1 MDYYLDQYNI
11 KIRQPNQPL
20 LVSMVKSK
28 DRRPGQ
34 ENKVTEQLVLLIR
47 ELCVLTGTVL
57 LKEFERDFAMK
68 KDLDA
73 ITKLN
78 PEVRYTR
85 LRKFLDTIKK
95 NPESQKELENWQV
108 EFSSDVV
115 KVNATILP
123 TVTVVFQNVSNKTN
137 FRSLSNIFYS
147 WNFAK
152 IFIKSFKYLLSEI
165 YYRKLFFDVKKKVKM
180 SLKLN

>member
-1 MDYYLDQYNI
+1 
-11 KIRQPNQPL
+11 
-20 LVSMVKSK
+20 
-28 DRRPGQ
+28 
-34 ENKVTEQLVLLIR
+34 
-47 ELCVLTGTVL
+47 
-57 LKEFERDFAMK
+57 MK

-137 FRSLSNIFYS
+137 C
-147 WNFAK
+147 
-152 IFIKSFKYLLSEI
+152 
-165 YYRKLFFDVKKKVKM
+165 
-180 SLKLN
+180 

>member
-1 MDYYLDQYNI
+1 MFYL
-11 KIRQPNQPL
+11 
-20 LVSMVKSK
+20 VKFF
-28 DRRPGQ
+28 
-34 ENKVTEQLVLLIR
+34 NVWVLIR
-47 ELCVLTGTVL
+47 VFFFKLGTVL

-137 FRSLSNIFYS
+137 CWSFFIFFIGGTF
-147 WNFAK
+147 WNFYKRFDYCLTKYKK
-152 IFIKSFKYLLSEI
+152 IIF
-165 YYRKLFFDVKKKVKM
+165 
-180 SLKLN
+180 

>member
-1 MDYYLDQYNI
+1 M
-11 KIRQPNQPL
+11 
-20 LVSMVKSK
+20 
-28 DRRPGQ
+28 
-34 ENKVTEQLVLLIR
+34 
-47 ELCVLTGTVL
+47 
-57 LKEFERDFAMK
+57 KEFERDFAMK
-68 KDLDA
+68 KDLDD

-137 FRSLSNIFYS
+137 C
-147 WNFAK
+147 
-152 IFIKSFKYLLSEI
+152 
-165 YYRKLFFDVKKKVKM
+165 
-180 SLKLN
+180 